1 MEEKI
6 SYPLLKIMKKGLEDL
21 GKLKFD
27 FKRFITGIAFGTLII
42 LSIFLLNSLG
52 FFFIW
57 AILISLSLYELFL
70 IQDLNKPDFFVL
82 PILLSLAIAYSN
94 IFLSADLFIL
104 ILFASSFLLLLKD
117 VLFFNSENGRSIYLD
132 LFSIIYAGFFLSF
145 IVKIFNLPQGKL
157 LLLLLFIIIWA
168 SDIFAYYGGRHFG
181 RHLLYPSLSPKKTI
195 EGALC
200 GFAGAI
206 VAALIFKLSAGNN
219 FEQYN
224 IFKYILIAGITVIV
238 GMIGDL
244 AESLIKR
251 IAGKKDSGRIIPG
264 HGGILDRIDS
274 LILAAPVFYY
284 MFFYLILKK

>member
-1 MEEKI
+1 
-6 SYPLLKIMKKGLEDL
+6 MKKGLEDL

-42 LSIFLLNSLG
+42 LSIFLLNSSG
-52 FFFIW
+52 FFFIC
-57 AILISLSLYELFL
+57 AILISLSIYELFL
-70 IQDLNKPDFFVL
+70 IQDLNKPVSFTI
-82 PILLSLAIAYSN
+82 PSLLSIAIAYSN

-104 ILFASSFLLLLKD
+104 ILFVSSFLLLLKD
-117 VLFFNSENGRSIYLD
+117 VLFFNSEKGRGIYLD

-145 IVKIFNLPQGKL
+145 IVKIFNLSDGRL
-157 LLLLLFIIIWA
+157 LLLLLFVIIWA

-181 RHLLYPSLSPKKTI
+181 KHLLYPSLSPKKTV
-195 EGALC
+195 EGAIC

-206 VAALIFKLSAGNN
+206 GTAIIFKLLVSNN

-224 IFKYILIAGITVIV
+224 IFKYILIVSITVII
-238 GMIGDL
+238 GMLGDL

>member
-1 MEEKI
+1 
-6 SYPLLKIMKKGLEDL
+6 MKKGLEDL

-27 FKRFITGIAFGTLII
+27 LKRFITGIAFGALII
-42 LSIFLLNSLG
+42 LSIFLLNSSG
-52 FFFIW
+52 FFFIC
-57 AILISLSLYELFL
+57 AILISLSIYELFL
-70 IQDLNKPDFFVL
+70 IQDLNKPDFFLL
-82 PILLSLAIAYSN
+82 PILLSVAIAYSN
-94 IFLSADLFIL
+94 IFLSADLFVL
-104 ILFASSFLLLLKD
+104 ILFTASFLLLLKNI
-117 VLFFNSENGRSIYLD
+117 LLFNSENGRSIYLD
-132 LFSIIYAGFFLSF
+132 LFSIVYAGFFLSF

-181 RHLLYPSLSPKKTI
+181 KHFLHPSLSPKKTV
-195 EGALC
+195 EGAIC

-206 VAALIFKLSAGNN
+206 GTAFIFKLLVSNN

-224 IFKYILIAGITVIV
+224 IFKYILIMSITVIV
-238 GMIGDL
+238 GMAGDL

>member
-1 MEEKI
+1 
-6 SYPLLKIMKKGLEDL
+6 MKKGLEDL

-27 FKRFITGIAFGTLII
+27 FKRFIAGIAFGVLII
-42 LSIFLLNSLG
+42 LSIFLLNSSG
-52 FFFIW
+52 FFFIC
-57 AILISLSLYELFL
+57 AILISLSIYELFL
-70 IQDLNKPDFFVL
+70 IQDLNKPDFFIL
-82 PILLSLAIAYSN
+82 PILLSVAIAYSN
-94 IFLSADLFIL
+94 IFLSADLFVL
-104 ILFASSFLLLLKD
+104 ILFTASFLLLLKD

-181 RHLLYPSLSPKKTI
+181 KHFLHPSLSPKKTV
-195 EGALC
+195 EGAIC

-206 VAALIFKLSAGNN
+206 SAALIFKILAGNN
-219 FEQYN
+219 FEQAN
-224 IFKYILIAGITVIV
+224 IFLYILIAGITAIV
-238 GMIGDL
+238 GMTGDL

-284 MFFYLILKK
+284 MFFYLNLIRPLMRN